1 MKGEGTGNNRKE
13 AEKEAAEIVYSQLE
27 DIESSFAC
35 LEISFEN
42 AINMLQEYCQEKDIP
57 KPEYKTVNDI
67 IFDDNSHEFTVRCI
81 LNGRY
86 TEGKGERVK
95 EAKKEAAYKM
105 LDYLGLIQ

>member
-1 MKGEGTGNNRKE
+1 VEGEGNNRKE
-13 AEKEAAEIVYSQLE
+13 AEKAAAEIIWLKLE
-27 DIESSFAC
+27 DIESSFSSK
-35 LEISFEN
+35 EISYEN
-42 AINMLQEYCQEKDIP
+42 AINMLQEYCQLKDIP

-67 IFDDNSHEFTVRCI
+67 IFEDNTHEFTVRCT

-95 EAKKEAAYKM
+95 EAKKGAAYKM

>member
-1 MKGEGTGNNRKE
+1 M
-13 AEKEAAEIVYSQLE
+13 
-27 DIESSFAC
+27 
-35 LEISFEN
+35 
-42 AINMLQEYCQEKDIP
+42 
-57 KPEYKTVNDI
+57 NDI

-81 LNGRY
+81 LNGKY